1 MANFSDFVRNAT
13 AAVGALVIGGAVV
26 AAAVVPAETAGARNP
41 APAYVAVEAPVSVQA
56 RA

>member
-1 MANFSDFVRNAT
+1 MTNFSDFVRNAT

-26 AAAVVPAETAGARNP
+26 AAAVVPAETAGARP
-41 APAYVAVEAPVSVQA
+41 ATYASVEAPVTVQA